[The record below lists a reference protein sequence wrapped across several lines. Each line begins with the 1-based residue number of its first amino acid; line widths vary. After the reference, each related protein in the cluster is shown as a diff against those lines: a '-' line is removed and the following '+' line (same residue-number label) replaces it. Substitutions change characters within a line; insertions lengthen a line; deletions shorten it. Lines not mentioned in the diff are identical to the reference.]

1 VSLAIIPGLFSALPQ
16 FLATLLASL
25 YRVGF
30 LRYERNLDLLASV
43 ILIGCAFFALGVSY
57 PVLEW
62 IQRSVSLLFL
72 AFVVV
77 AFLAFRPDLRE
88 MLSGA
93 FLVSFPGYPDWV
105 REAYPSMAARPP
117 WVEAMTYAGIIGGSS
132 TDYIAYLSFLREKK
146 WGLAG
151 REPANEPLQL
161 SSEDVSEGKR
171 WLRAPRLDA
180 LLSFGLVA
188 LFSIL
193 FLVLGAILL
202 APRHLLPDGADL
214 LTVQASFLT
223 ELHAS
228 LFPLYVAG
236 ILMVFLGAIY
246 GGMELHTRALFE
258 CAHEVSERLGR
269 RPLEWFRRRVV
280 GYALASGLLLIWTDW
295 DPVALLT
302 PASLLGGL
310 LACGLWCFT
319 MLWADR
325 RFAPAPLAMGGPLR
339 VALGIAGVLLSG
351 FGLTA
356 VYDYLFG

>member
-1 VSLAIIPGLFSALPQ
+1 
-16 FLATLLASL
+16 
-25 YRVGF
+25 
-30 LRYERNLDLLASV
+30 
-43 ILIGCAFFALGVSY
+43 
-57 PVLEW
+57 
-62 IQRSVSLLFL
+62 
-72 AFVVV
+72 
-77 AFLAFRPDLRE
+77 
-88 MLSGA
+88 
-93 FLVSFPGYPDWV
+93 
-105 REAYPSMAARPP
+105 
-117 WVEAMTYAGIIGGSS
+117 
-132 TDYIAYLSFLREKK
+132 
-146 WGLAG
+146 
-151 REPANEPLQL
+151 
-161 SSEDVSEGKR
+161 VSEGKR

-356 VYDYLFG
+356 LIDYLTG

>member
-1 VSLAIIPGLFSALPQ
+1 M
-16 FLATLLASL
+16 AS
-25 YRVGF
+25 
-30 LRYERNLDLLASV
+30 
-43 ILIGCAFFALGVSY
+43 
-57 PVLEW
+57 
-62 IQRSVSLLFL
+62 
-72 AFVVV
+72 
-77 AFLAFRPDLRE
+77 
-88 MLSGA
+88 
-93 FLVSFPGYPDWV
+93 
-105 REAYPSMAARPP
+105 RPP

-146 WGLAG
+146 WGRIGAESSSESL
-151 REPANEPLQL
+151 PL
-161 SSEDVSEGKR
+161 SSEDANEGKL

-180 LLSFGLVA
+180 LFSFGLVA

-193 FLVLGAILL
+193 FVVLGAILL
-202 APRHLLPDGADL
+202 SSRHLLPEGADL

-223 ELHAS
+223 ELHPA

-246 GGMELHTRALFE
+246 GCMELHTRALFE
-258 CAHEVSERLGR
+258 CARAVSGRLAS
-269 RPLEWFRRRVV
+269 RPVEWFRRRVIA
-280 GYALASGLLLIWTDW
+280 YALASGLLLIWTDW

-325 RFAPAPLAMGGPLR
+325 RFAPSPLAMGAALR
-339 VALGIAGVLLSG
+339 IALGIAGLLLSV

-356 VYDYLFG
+356 FYDYFLGR